1 MNWHGCWKWKGTD
14 KLDHARYLRQSLLL
28 LIVMLILMPSVNADA
43 AKVVRNGNRNEKKVA
58 ITVDDCYDRTHI
70 ASAVALCQQYGVP
83 ITFFPIGKA
92 LKYADG
98 PLWQSAL
105 DAGCE
110 IGNHTWGH
118 NTLTYLSAREIR
130 FQMLRIQEKVDAM
143 LGYHYPMQVMRPP
156 AGKTNSK
163 VLQAIGKAGYSYAV
177 KWDVSQTDFQCI
189 QKEIQN
195 GSILLF
201 HGRQKDLQCLE
212 QLIPW
217 LLEQGYECV
226 TVSELLEMKPV
237 ATSTDLFIYG
247 Q

>member
-1 MNWHGCWKWKGTD
+1 MNHVCC
-14 KLDHARYLRQSLLL
+14 LRPCLLL
-28 LIVMLILMPSVNADA
+28 LTTMLMLASSANADA
-43 AKVVRNGNRNEKKVA
+43 AKVVRNGSRDEKKVA
-58 ITVDDCYDRTHI
+58 ITMDDCYNRTHI

-92 LKYADG
+92 LKYADR

-105 DAGCE
+105 NAGCE

-118 NTLTYLSAREIR
+118 KTLTYLSVGEIR

-163 VLQAIGKAGYSYAV
+163 VLQAIGKTGYSYAV
-177 KWDVSQTDFQCI
+177 KWDVSQTDLKRI

-201 HGRQKDLQCLE
+201 HGRQKDIKCLE

-217 LLEQGYECV
+217 LLEQDYECV
-226 TVSELLEMKPV
+226 TVSELLEMESV
-237 ATSTDLFIYG
+237 ATSTNLFIYN

>member
-1 MNWHGCWKWKGTD
+1 MNHVCC
-14 KLDHARYLRQSLLL
+14 LRPCLLL
-28 LIVMLILMPSVNADA
+28 LTTMLMLASSANADA
-43 AKVVRNGNRNEKKVA
+43 AKVVRNGSRDEKKVA
-58 ITVDDCYDRTHI
+58 ITMDDCYNRIHI

-92 LKYADG
+92 LKYADR

-105 DAGCE
+105 NAGCE

-118 NTLTYLSAREIR
+118 KTLTYLSVGEIR
-130 FQMLRIQEKVDAM
+130 FQMLQIQENVDAI
-143 LGYHYPMQVMRPP
+143 LSYQYPMQVMRPP

-163 VLQAIGKAGYSYAV
+163 VLQAIGKTGYSYAV
-177 KWDVSQTDFQCI
+177 KWDVSQTDLKRI

-201 HGRQKDLQCLE
+201 HGRQKDIKCLE

-217 LLEQGYECV
+217 LLEQDYECV
-226 TVSELLEMKPV
+226 TVSELLEMESV
-237 ATSTDLFIYG
+237 ATSTNLFIYN

>member
-1 MNWHGCWKWKGTD
+1 
-14 KLDHARYLRQSLLL
+14 
-28 LIVMLILMPSVNADA
+28 MLMLASSANADA
-43 AKVVRNGNRNEKKVA
+43 AKVVRNGSRDEKKVA
-58 ITVDDCYDRTHI
+58 ITMDDCYNRIHI

-92 LKYADG
+92 LKYADR

-105 DAGCE
+105 NAGCE

-118 NTLTYLSAREIR
+118 KTLTYLSVGEIR
-130 FQMLRIQEKVDAM
+130 FQMLQIQEKADAM

-163 VLQAIGKAGYSYAV
+163 VLQAIGKTGYSYAV
-177 KWDVSQTDFQCI
+177 KWDVSQTDLKRI

-201 HGRQKDLQCLE
+201 HGRQKDIKCLE

-217 LLEQGYECV
+217 LLEQDYECV
-226 TVSELLEMKPV
+226 TVSELLEMESV
-237 ATSTDLFIYG
+237 ATSTNLFIYN

>member
-1 MNWHGCWKWKGTD
+1 
-14 KLDHARYLRQSLLL
+14 
-28 LIVMLILMPSVNADA
+28 MLMLASSANADA
-43 AKVVRNGNRNEKKVA
+43 AKVVRNGSRDEKKVA
-58 ITVDDCYDRTHI
+58 ITMDDCYNRIHI

-92 LKYADG
+92 LKYADR

-105 DAGCE
+105 NAGCE
-110 IGNHTWGH
+110 IGNHTGGH
-118 NTLTYLSAREIR
+118 KTLTYLSVGEIR
-130 FQMLRIQEKVDAM
+130 FQMLQIQENVDAM

-163 VLQAIGKAGYSYAV
+163 VLQAIGKTGYSYAV
-177 KWDVSQTDFQCI
+177 KWDVSQTDLKRI

-201 HGRQKDLQCLE
+201 HGRQKDIKCLE

-217 LLEQGYECV
+217 LLEQDYECV
-226 TVSELLEMKPV
+226 TVSELLEMESV
-237 ATSTDLFIYG
+237 ATSTNLFIYN

>member
-1 MNWHGCWKWKGTD
+1 MNHVCC
-14 KLDHARYLRQSLLL
+14 LRPCLLL
-28 LIVMLILMPSVNADA
+28 LTTMLMLASSANADA
-43 AKVVRNGNRNEKKVA
+43 AKVVRNGSRDEKKVA
-58 ITVDDCYDRTHI
+58 ITMDDCYNRIHI

-92 LKYADG
+92 LKYADR

-105 DAGCE
+105 NAGCE

-118 NTLTYLSAREIR
+118 KTLTYLSVGEIR
-130 FQMLRIQEKVDAM
+130 FQMLQIQEKADAM

-163 VLQAIGKAGYSYAV
+163 VLQAIGKTGYSYAV
-177 KWDVSQTDFQCI
+177 KWDVSQTDLKRI

-201 HGRQKDLQCLE
+201 HGRQKDIKCLE

-217 LLEQGYECV
+217 LLEQDYECV
-226 TVSELLEMKPV
+226 TVSELLEMESV
-237 ATSTDLFIYG
+237 ATSTNLFIYN

>member
-1 MNWHGCWKWKGTD
+1 
-14 KLDHARYLRQSLLL
+14 
-28 LIVMLILMPSVNADA
+28 MLMLASSANADA
-43 AKVVRNGNRNEKKVA
+43 AKVVRNGSRDEKKVA
-58 ITVDDCYDRTHI
+58 ITMDDCYNRIHI

-92 LKYADG
+92 LKYADR

-105 DAGCE
+105 NAGCE

-118 NTLTYLSAREIR
+118 KTLTYLSVGEIR
-130 FQMLRIQEKVDAM
+130 FQMLQIQEKVDAM

-163 VLQAIGKAGYSYAV
+163 VLQAIGKTGYSYAV
-177 KWDVSQTDFQCI
+177 KWDVSQTDLKRI

-201 HGRQKDLQCLE
+201 HGRQKDIKCLE

-217 LLEQGYECV
+217 LLEQDYECV
-226 TVSELLEMKPV
+226 TVSELLEMESV
-237 ATSTDLFIYG
+237 ATSTNLFIYN

>member
-1 MNWHGCWKWKGTD
+1 
-14 KLDHARYLRQSLLL
+14 
-28 LIVMLILMPSVNADA
+28 MLMLASSANADA
-43 AKVVRNGNRNEKKVA
+43 AKVVRNGSRDEKKVA
-58 ITVDDCYDRTHI
+58 ITMDDCYNRIHI

-92 LKYADG
+92 LKYADR

-105 DAGCE
+105 NAGCE

-118 NTLTYLSAREIR
+118 KTLTYLSVGEIR
-130 FQMLRIQEKVDAM
+130 FQMLQIQEKVDAM

-163 VLQAIGKAGYSYAV
+163 VLQAIGKTGHSYAV
-177 KWDVSQTDFQCI
+177 KWDVSQTDLKRI

-201 HGRQKDLQCLE
+201 HGRQKDIKCLE

-217 LLEQGYECV
+217 LLEQDYECV
-226 TVSELLEMKPV
+226 TVSELLEMESV
-237 ATSTDLFIYG
+237 ATSTNLFIYN

>member
-1 MNWHGCWKWKGTD
+1 MNHVCC
-14 KLDHARYLRQSLLL
+14 LRPCLLL
-28 LIVMLILMPSVNADA
+28 LTTMLMLASSANADA
-43 AKVVRNGNRNEKKVA
+43 AKVVRNGSRDEKKVA
-58 ITVDDCYDRTHI
+58 ITMDDCYNRIHI

-92 LKYADG
+92 LKYADR

-105 DAGCE
+105 NAGCE

-118 NTLTYLSAREIR
+118 KTLTYLSVGETS

-163 VLQAIGKAGYSYAV
+163 VLQAIGKTGYSYAV
-177 KWDVSQTDFQCI
+177 KWDVSQTDLKRI

-201 HGRQKDLQCLE
+201 HGRQKDIKCLE

-217 LLEQGYECV
+217 LLEQDYECV
-226 TVSELLEMKPV
+226 TVSELLEMESV
-237 ATSTDLFIYG
+237 ATSTNLFIYN

>member
-1 MNWHGCWKWKGTD
+1 
-14 KLDHARYLRQSLLL
+14 
-28 LIVMLILMPSVNADA
+28 MLMLASSANADA
-43 AKVVRNGNRNEKKVA
+43 AKVVRNGSRDEKKVA
-58 ITVDDCYDRTHI
+58 ITMDDCYNRIHI

-92 LKYADG
+92 LKYADR

-105 DAGCE
+105 NAGCE

-118 NTLTYLSAREIR
+118 KTLTYLSVGEIR

-163 VLQAIGKAGYSYAV
+163 VLQAIGKTGYSYAV
-177 KWDVSQTDFQCI
+177 KWDVSQTDLKRI

-201 HGRQKDLQCLE
+201 HGRQKDIKCLE

-217 LLEQGYECV
+217 LLEQDYECV
-226 TVSELLEMKPV
+226 TVSELLEMESV
-237 ATSTDLFIYG
+237 ATSTNLFIYN

>member
-1 MNWHGCWKWKGTD
+1 LNHVCC
-14 KLDHARYLRQSLLL
+14 LRPCLLL
-28 LIVMLILMPSVNADA
+28 LTTMLMLASSANADA
-43 AKVVRNGNRNEKKVA
+43 AKVVRNGSRDEKKVA
-58 ITVDDCYDRTHI
+58 ITMDDCYNRIHI

-92 LKYADG
+92 LKYADR

-105 DAGCE
+105 NAGCE

-118 NTLTYLSAREIR
+118 KTLTYLSVGEIR
-130 FQMLRIQEKVDAM
+130 FQMLQIQEKVDAM
-143 LGYHYPMQVMRPP
+143 LSYQYPMQVMRPP

-163 VLQAIGKAGYSYAV
+163 VLQAIGKTGYSYAV
-177 KWDVSQTDFQCI
+177 KWDVSQTDLKRI

-201 HGRQKDLQCLE
+201 HGRQKDIKCLE

-217 LLEQGYECV
+217 LLEQDYECV
-226 TVSELLEMKPV
+226 TVSELLEMESV
-237 ATSTDLFIYG
+237 ATSTNLFIYN

>member
-1 MNWHGCWKWKGTD
+1 MNHVCC
-14 KLDHARYLRQSLLL
+14 LRPCLLL
-28 LIVMLILMPSVNADA
+28 LTTMLMLASSANADA
-43 AKVVRNGNRNEKKVA
+43 AKVVRNGSRDEKKVA
-58 ITVDDCYDRTHI
+58 ITMDDCYNRIHI

-92 LKYADG
+92 LKYADR

-105 DAGCE
+105 NAGCE

-118 NTLTYLSAREIR
+118 KTLTYLSVGEIR
-130 FQMLRIQEKVDAM
+130 FQMLQIQEKVDAM

-163 VLQAIGKAGYSYAV
+163 VLQAIGKTGYSYAV
-177 KWDVSQTDFQCI
+177 KWDVSQTDLKRI

-201 HGRQKDLQCLE
+201 HGRQKDIKCLE

-217 LLEQGYECV
+217 LLEQDYECV
-226 TVSELLEMKPV
+226 TVSELLEMESV
-237 ATSTDLFIYG
+237 ATSTNLFIYN

>member
-1 MNWHGCWKWKGTD
+1 
-14 KLDHARYLRQSLLL
+14 
-28 LIVMLILMPSVNADA
+28 MLMLASSANADA
-43 AKVVRNGNRNEKKVA
+43 AKVVRNGSRDEKKVA
-58 ITVDDCYDRTHI
+58 ITMDDCYNRIHI

-92 LKYADG
+92 LKYADR

-105 DAGCE
+105 NAGCE

-118 NTLTYLSAREIR
+118 KTLTYLSVGEIS

-163 VLQAIGKAGYSYAV
+163 VLQAIGKTGYSYAV
-177 KWDVSQTDFQCI
+177 KWDVSQTDLKRI

-201 HGRQKDLQCLE
+201 HGRQKDIKCLE

-217 LLEQGYECV
+217 LLEQDYECV
-226 TVSELLEMKPV
+226 TVSELLEMESV
-237 ATSTDLFIYG
+237 ATSTNLFIYN

>member
-1 MNWHGCWKWKGTD
+1 MNHVCC
-14 KLDHARYLRQSLLL
+14 LRPCLLL
-28 LIVMLILMPSVNADA
+28 LTTMLMLASSANADA
-43 AKVVRNGNRNEKKVA
+43 AKVVRNGSRDEKKVA
-58 ITVDDCYDRTHI
+58 ITMDNCYNRIHI

-92 LKYADG
+92 LKYADR

-105 DAGCE
+105 NAGCE

-118 NTLTYLSAREIR
+118 KTLTYLSVGEIR
-130 FQMLRIQEKVDAM
+130 FQMLQIQEKVNAM

-163 VLQAIGKAGYSYAV
+163 VLQAIGKTGYSYAV
-177 KWDVSQTDFQCI
+177 KWDVSQTDLKRI

-201 HGRQKDLQCLE
+201 HGRQKDIKCLE

-217 LLEQGYECV
+217 LLEQDYECV
-226 TVSELLEMKPV
+226 TVSELLEMESV
-237 ATSTDLFIYG
+237 ATSTNLFIYN

>member
-1 MNWHGCWKWKGTD
+1 
-14 KLDHARYLRQSLLL
+14 
-28 LIVMLILMPSVNADA
+28 MLMLASSANADA
-43 AKVVRNGNRNEKKVA
+43 AKVVRNGSRDEKKVA
-58 ITVDDCYDRTHI
+58 ITMDDCYNRIHI

-92 LKYADG
+92 LKYADR

-105 DAGCE
+105 NAGCE

-118 NTLTYLSAREIR
+118 KTLTYLSVGEIR
-130 FQMLRIQEKVDAM
+130 FQMLQIQEKVDTM

-163 VLQAIGKAGYSYAV
+163 VLQAIGKTGYSYAV
-177 KWDVSQTDFQCI
+177 KWDVSQTDLKRI

-201 HGRQKDLQCLE
+201 HGRQKDIKCLE

-217 LLEQGYECV
+217 LLEQDYECV
-226 TVSELLEMKPV
+226 TVSELLEMESV
-237 ATSTDLFIYG
+237 ATSTNLFIYN

>member
-1 MNWHGCWKWKGTD
+1 MNHVCC
-14 KLDHARYLRQSLLL
+14 LRPCLLL
-28 LIVMLILMPSVNADA
+28 LTTMLMLASSANADA
-43 AKVVRNGNRNEKKVA
+43 AKVVRNGSRDEKKVA
-58 ITVDDCYDRTHI
+58 ITMDDCYNRIHI

-92 LKYADG
+92 LKYADR

-105 DAGCE
+105 NAGCE

-118 NTLTYLSAREIR
+118 KTLTYLSVGEIR
-130 FQMLRIQEKVDAM
+130 FQMLQIQEKVDTM

-163 VLQAIGKAGYSYAV
+163 VLQAIGKTGYSYAV
-177 KWDVSQTDFQCI
+177 KWDVSQTDLKRI

-201 HGRQKDLQCLE
+201 HGRQKDIKCLE

-217 LLEQGYECV
+217 LLEQDYECV
-226 TVSELLEMKPV
+226 TVSELLEMESV
-237 ATSTDLFIYG
+237 ATSTNLFIYN

>member
-1 MNWHGCWKWKGTD
+1 MNHVCC
-14 KLDHARYLRQSLLL
+14 LRSCLLL
-28 LIVMLILMPSVNADA
+28 LTTMLMLASSANADA
-43 AKVVRNGNRNEKKVA
+43 AKVVRNGSRDEKKVA
-58 ITVDDCYDRTHI
+58 ITMDDCYNRIHI

-92 LKYADG
+92 LKYADR

-105 DAGCE
+105 NAGCE

-118 NTLTYLSAREIR
+118 KTLTYLSVGEIR
-130 FQMLRIQEKVDAM
+130 FQMLQIQEKVDAM

-163 VLQAIGKAGYSYAV
+163 VLQAIGKTGYSYAV
-177 KWDVSQTDFQCI
+177 KWDVSQTDLKRI

-201 HGRQKDLQCLE
+201 HGRQKDIKCLE

-217 LLEQGYECV
+217 LLEQDYECV
-226 TVSELLEMKPV
+226 TVSELLEMESV
-237 ATSTDLFIYG
+237 ATSTNLFIYN

>member
-1 MNWHGCWKWKGTD
+1 
-14 KLDHARYLRQSLLL
+14 
-28 LIVMLILMPSVNADA
+28 MLMLASSANADA
-43 AKVVRNGNRNEKKVA
+43 AKVVRNGSRDEKKVA
-58 ITVDDCYDRTHI
+58 ITMDDCYNRTHI

-92 LKYADG
+92 LKYADR

-105 DAGCE
+105 NAGCE

-118 NTLTYLSAREIR
+118 KTLTYLSVGEIR

-163 VLQAIGKAGYSYAV
+163 VLQAIGKTGYSYAV
-177 KWDVSQTDFQCI
+177 KWDVSQTDLKRI

-201 HGRQKDLQCLE
+201 HGRQKDIKCLE

-217 LLEQGYECV
+217 LLEQDYECV
-226 TVSELLEMKPV
+226 TVSELLEMESV
-237 ATSTDLFIYG
+237 ATSTNLFIYN

>member
-1 MNWHGCWKWKGTD
+1 
-14 KLDHARYLRQSLLL
+14 
-28 LIVMLILMPSVNADA
+28 MLMLASSANADA
-43 AKVVRNGNRNEKKVA
+43 AKVVRNGSRDEKKVA
-58 ITVDDCYDRTHI
+58 ITMDNCYNRIHI

-92 LKYADG
+92 LKYADR

-105 DAGCE
+105 NAGCE

-118 NTLTYLSAREIR
+118 KTLTYLSVGEIR
-130 FQMLRIQEKVDAM
+130 FQMLQIQEKVNAM

-163 VLQAIGKAGYSYAV
+163 VLQAIGKTGYSYAV
-177 KWDVSQTDFQCI
+177 KWDVSQTDLKRI

-201 HGRQKDLQCLE
+201 HGRQKDIKCLE

-217 LLEQGYECV
+217 LLEQDYECV
-226 TVSELLEMKPV
+226 TVSELLEMESV
-237 ATSTDLFIYG
+237 ATSTNLFIYN

>member
-1 MNWHGCWKWKGTD
+1 
-14 KLDHARYLRQSLLL
+14 
-28 LIVMLILMPSVNADA
+28 MLMLASSANADA
-43 AKVVRNGNRNEKKVA
+43 AKVVRNGSRDEKKVA
-58 ITVDDCYDRTHI
+58 ITMDDCYNRIHI

-92 LKYADG
+92 LKYADR

-105 DAGCE
+105 NAGCE

-118 NTLTYLSAREIR
+118 KTLTYLSVGEIR
-130 FQMLRIQEKVDAM
+130 FQMLQIQENVDAM
-143 LGYHYPMQVMRPP
+143 LSYQYPMQVMRPP

-163 VLQAIGKAGYSYAV
+163 VLQAIGKTGYSYAV
-177 KWDVSQTDFQCI
+177 KWDVSQTDLKRI

-201 HGRQKDLQCLE
+201 HGRQKDIKCLE

-217 LLEQGYECV
+217 LLEQDYECV
-226 TVSELLEMKPV
+226 TVSELLEMESV
-237 ATSTDLFIYG
+237 ATSTNLFIYN

>member
-1 MNWHGCWKWKGTD
+1 MNHVCC
-14 KLDHARYLRQSLLL
+14 LRPCLLL
-28 LIVMLILMPSVNADA
+28 LTTMLMLASSANADA
-43 AKVVRNGNRNEKKVA
+43 AKVVRNGSRDEKKVA
-58 ITVDDCYDRTHI
+58 ITMDDCYNRIHI

-92 LKYADG
+92 LKYADR

-105 DAGCE
+105 NAGCE

-118 NTLTYLSAREIR
+118 KTLTYLSVAEIR

-143 LGYHYPMQVMRPP
+143 LSYHYPMQVMRPP

-163 VLQAIGKAGYSYAV
+163 VLQAIGKTGYSYAV
-177 KWDVSQTDFQCI
+177 KWDVSQTDLKRI

-201 HGRQKDLQCLE
+201 HGRQKDIKCLE

-217 LLEQGYECV
+217 LLEQDYECV
-226 TVSELLEMKPV
+226 TVSELLEMESV
-237 ATSTDLFIYG
+237 ATSTNLFIYN

>member
-1 MNWHGCWKWKGTD
+1 
-14 KLDHARYLRQSLLL
+14 
-28 LIVMLILMPSVNADA
+28 MLMLASSANADA
-43 AKVVRNGNRNEKKVA
+43 AKVVRNGSRDEKKVA
-58 ITVDDCYDRTHI
+58 ITMDDCYNRIHI

-92 LKYADG
+92 LKYADR

-105 DAGCE
+105 NAGCE

-118 NTLTYLSAREIR
+118 KTLTYLSVGKIR
-130 FQMLRIQEKVDAM
+130 FQMLQIQEKVDAM

-163 VLQAIGKAGYSYAV
+163 VLQAIGKTGYSYAV
-177 KWDVSQTDFQCI
+177 KWDVSQTDLKRI

-201 HGRQKDLQCLE
+201 HGRQKDIKCLE

-217 LLEQGYECV
+217 LLEQDYECV
-226 TVSELLEMKPV
+226 TVSELLEMESV
-237 ATSTDLFIYG
+237 ATSTNLFIYN

>member
-1 MNWHGCWKWKGTD
+1 
-14 KLDHARYLRQSLLL
+14 
-28 LIVMLILMPSVNADA
+28 MLMLASSANADA
-43 AKVVRNGNRNEKKVA
+43 AKVVRNGSRDEKKVA
-58 ITVDDCYDRTHI
+58 ITMDDCYNRIHI

-92 LKYADG
+92 LKYADR

-105 DAGCE
+105 NAGCE

-118 NTLTYLSAREIR
+118 KTLTYLSVGEIR
-130 FQMLRIQEKVDAM
+130 FQMLQIQENVDAI
-143 LGYHYPMQVMRPP
+143 LSYQYPMQVMRPP

-163 VLQAIGKAGYSYAV
+163 VLQAIGKTGYSYAV
-177 KWDVSQTDFQCI
+177 KWDVSQTDLKRI

-201 HGRQKDLQCLE
+201 HGRQKDIKCLE
-212 QLIPW
+212 QFIPW
-217 LLEQGYECV
+217 LLEQDYECV
-226 TVSELLEMKPV
+226 TVSELLEMESV
-237 ATSTDLFIYG
+237 ATSTNLFIYN

>member
-1 MNWHGCWKWKGTD
+1 MNHVCC
-14 KLDHARYLRQSLLL
+14 LRPCLLL
-28 LIVMLILMPSVNADA
+28 LTTMLMLASSANADA
-43 AKVVRNGNRNEKKVA
+43 AKVVRNGSRDEKKVA
-58 ITVDDCYDRTHI
+58 ITMDDCYNRIHI

-92 LKYADG
+92 LKYADR

-105 DAGCE
+105 NAGCE

-118 NTLTYLSAREIR
+118 KTLTYLSVGEIR
-130 FQMLRIQEKVDAM
+130 FQMLQIQEKADAM
-143 LGYHYPMQVMRPP
+143 MGYHYPMQVMRPP

-163 VLQAIGKAGYSYAV
+163 VLQAIGKTGYSYAV
-177 KWDVSQTDFQCI
+177 KWDVSQTDLKRI

-201 HGRQKDLQCLE
+201 HGRQKDIKCLE

-217 LLEQGYECV
+217 LLEQDYECV
-226 TVSELLEMKPV
+226 TVSELLEMESV
-237 ATSTDLFIYG
+237 ATSTNLFIYN

>member
-1 MNWHGCWKWKGTD
+1 
-14 KLDHARYLRQSLLL
+14 
-28 LIVMLILMPSVNADA
+28 MLMLASSANADA
-43 AKVVRNGNRNEKKVA
+43 AKVVRNGSRDEKKVA
-58 ITVDDCYDRTHI
+58 ITMDDCYNRIHI

-92 LKYADG
+92 LKYADR

-105 DAGCE
+105 NAGCE

-118 NTLTYLSAREIR
+118 KTLTYLSVGEIR
-130 FQMLRIQEKVDAM
+130 FQMLQIQEKVDAM
-143 LGYHYPMQVMRPP
+143 RGYHYPMQVMRPP

-163 VLQAIGKAGYSYAV
+163 VLQAIGKTGYSYAV
-177 KWDVSQTDFQCI
+177 KWDVSQTDLKRI

-201 HGRQKDLQCLE
+201 HGRQKDIKCLE

-217 LLEQGYECV
+217 LLEQDYECV
-226 TVSELLEMKPV
+226 TVSELLEMESV
-237 ATSTDLFIYG
+237 ATSTNLFIYN

>member
-1 MNWHGCWKWKGTD
+1 MNHVCC
-14 KLDHARYLRQSLLL
+14 LRPCLLL
-28 LIVMLILMPSVNADA
+28 LTTMLMLASSANADA
-43 AKVVRNGNRNEKKVA
+43 AKVVRNGSRDEKKVV
-58 ITVDDCYDRTHI
+58 ITMDDCYNRIHI

-92 LKYADG
+92 LKYADR

-105 DAGCE
+105 NAGCE

-118 NTLTYLSAREIR
+118 KTLTYLSVGEIR
-130 FQMLRIQEKVDAM
+130 FQMLQIQENVDAM
-143 LGYHYPMQVMRPP
+143 LSYQYPMQVMRPP

-163 VLQAIGKAGYSYAV
+163 VLQAIGKTGYSYAV
-177 KWDVSQTDFQCI
+177 KWDVSQTDLKRI

-201 HGRQKDLQCLE
+201 HGRQKGIKCLE

-217 LLEQGYECV
+217 LLEQDYECV
-226 TVSELLEMKPV
+226 TVSELLEMESV
-237 ATSTDLFIYG
+237 ATSTNLFIYN

>member
-1 MNWHGCWKWKGTD
+1 
-14 KLDHARYLRQSLLL
+14 
-28 LIVMLILMPSVNADA
+28 MLMLASSANADA
-43 AKVVRNGNRNEKKVA
+43 AKVVRNGSRDEKKVA
-58 ITVDDCYDRTHI
+58 ITMDDCYNRIHI

-92 LKYADG
+92 LKYADR

-105 DAGCE
+105 NAGCE

-118 NTLTYLSAREIR
+118 KTLTYLSVGEIR
-130 FQMLRIQEKVDAM
+130 FQMLQIQEKADAM
-143 LGYHYPMQVMRPP
+143 MGYHYPMQVMRPP

-163 VLQAIGKAGYSYAV
+163 VLQAIGKTGYSYAV
-177 KWDVSQTDFQCI
+177 KWDVSQTDLKRI

-201 HGRQKDLQCLE
+201 HGRQKDIKCLE

-217 LLEQGYECV
+217 LLEQDYECV
-226 TVSELLEMKPV
+226 TVSELLEMESV
-237 ATSTDLFIYG
+237 ATSTNLFIYN

>member
-1 MNWHGCWKWKGTD
+1 MNHVCC
-14 KLDHARYLRQSLLL
+14 LRPCLLL
-28 LIVMLILMPSVNADA
+28 LTTMLMLASSANADA
-43 AKVVRNGNRNEKKVA
+43 AKVVRNGSRDEKKVA
-58 ITVDDCYDRTHI
+58 ITMDDCYNRIHI

-92 LKYADG
+92 LKYADR

-105 DAGCE
+105 NAGCE

-118 NTLTYLSAREIR
+118 KTLTYLSVGEIR
-130 FQMLRIQEKVDAM
+130 FQMLQIQEKVDAM
-143 LGYHYPMQVMRPP
+143 LSYQYPMQVMRPP

-163 VLQAIGKAGYSYAV
+163 VLQAIGKTGYSYAV
-177 KWDVSQTDFQCI
+177 KWDVSQTDLKRI

-201 HGRQKDLQCLE
+201 HGRQKDIKCLE

-217 LLEQGYECV
+217 LLEQDYECV
-226 TVSELLEMKPV
+226 TVSELLEMESV
-237 ATSTDLFIYG
+237 ATSTNLFIYN

>member
-1 MNWHGCWKWKGTD
+1 MNHVCC
-14 KLDHARYLRQSLLL
+14 LRPCLLL
-28 LIVMLILMPSVNADA
+28 LTTMLMLASSANADA
-43 AKVVRNGNRNEKKVA
+43 AKVVRNGSRDEKKVA
-58 ITVDDCYDRTHI
+58 ITMDDCYNRIHI

-92 LKYADG
+92 LKYADR

-105 DAGCE
+105 NAGCE

-118 NTLTYLSAREIR
+118 KTLTYLSVGEIS

-163 VLQAIGKAGYSYAV
+163 VLQAIGKTGYSYAV
-177 KWDVSQTDFQCI
+177 KWDVSQTDLKRI

-201 HGRQKDLQCLE
+201 HGRQKDIKCLE

-217 LLEQGYECV
+217 LLEQDYECV
-226 TVSELLEMKPV
+226 TVSELLEMESV
-237 ATSTDLFIYG
+237 ATSTNLFIYN

>member
-1 MNWHGCWKWKGTD
+1 MNPVCC
-14 KLDHARYLRQSLLL
+14 LRPCLLL
-28 LIVMLILMPSVNADA
+28 LTTMLMLASSANADA
-43 AKVVRNGNRNEKKVA
+43 AKVVRNGSRDEKKVA
-58 ITVDDCYDRTHI
+58 ITMDDCYNRIHI

-92 LKYADG
+92 LKYADR

-105 DAGCE
+105 NAGCE

-118 NTLTYLSAREIR
+118 KTLTYLSVGEIR
-130 FQMLRIQEKVDAM
+130 FQMLQIQEKVDAM

-163 VLQAIGKAGYSYAV
+163 VLQAIGKTGYSYAV
-177 KWDVSQTDFQCI
+177 KWDVSQTDLKRI

-201 HGRQKDLQCLE
+201 HGRQKDIKCLE

-217 LLEQGYECV
+217 LLEQDYECV
-226 TVSELLEMKPV
+226 TVSELLEMESV
-237 ATSTDLFIYG
+237 ATSTNLFIYN

>member
-1 MNWHGCWKWKGTD
+1 
-14 KLDHARYLRQSLLL
+14 
-28 LIVMLILMPSVNADA
+28 MLMLASSANADA
-43 AKVVRNGNRNEKKVA
+43 AKVVRNGSRDEKKVA
-58 ITVDDCYDRTHI
+58 ITMDDCYNRIHI

-92 LKYADG
+92 LKYADR

-105 DAGCE
+105 NAGCE

-118 NTLTYLSAREIR
+118 KTLTYLSVGEIR
-130 FQMLRIQEKVDAM
+130 FQMLQIQENVDAI
-143 LGYHYPMQVMRPP
+143 LSYQYPMQVMRPP

-163 VLQAIGKAGYSYAV
+163 VLQAIGKTGYSYAV
-177 KWDVSQTDFQCI
+177 KWDVSQTDLKRI

-201 HGRQKDLQCLE
+201 HGRQKDIKCLE

-217 LLEQGYECV
+217 LLEQDYECV
-226 TVSELLEMKPV
+226 TVSELLEMESV
-237 ATSTDLFIYG
+237 ATSTNLFIYN

>member
-1 MNWHGCWKWKGTD
+1 MNHVCC
-14 KLDHARYLRQSLLL
+14 LRPCLLL
-28 LIVMLILMPSVNADA
+28 LTTMLMLASSANADA
-43 AKVVRNGNRNEKKVA
+43 AKVVRNGSRDEKKVA
-58 ITVDDCYDRTHI
+58 ITMDDCYNRIHI

-92 LKYADG
+92 LKYADR

-105 DAGCE
+105 NAGCE

-118 NTLTYLSAREIR
+118 KTLTYLSVGEIR
-130 FQMLRIQEKVDAM
+130 FQMLQIQENVDAM
-143 LGYHYPMQVMRPP
+143 LSYQYPMQVMRPP

-163 VLQAIGKAGYSYAV
+163 VLQAIGKTGYSYAV
-177 KWDVSQTDFQCI
+177 KWDVSQTDLKRI

-201 HGRQKDLQCLE
+201 HGRQKDIKCLE

-217 LLEQGYECV
+217 LLEQDYECV
-226 TVSELLEMKPV
+226 TVSELLEMESV
-237 ATSTDLFIYG
+237 ATSTNLFIYN